1 MAHDRRKEM
10 RFFKRPED
18 ERQSEER
25 TPPEELDTL
34 RRSVEESSMPA
45 SAKDLALKEVDRLA
59 KMHPDS
65 TDYTIGVTYI
75 DYLLSMP
82 WGVRT
87 EDNLDLKRAQEI
99 LDEDHFGL
107 QAIKERILEYLAVR
121 TLRTQR
127 TFRVLVVDDEE
138 IARRN
143 LEYILSKEG
152 YQVATAS
159 SGMEALDLLTRTA
172 FDVVLTDL
180 KMEKVN
186 GIEVLRKVKESS
198 PDVEVILITGYATV
212 DSAVRAMKQGASDY
226 IAKPFQLDEVRGAV
240 HRSLERKRCEQEM
253 KGPILCFVGPP
264 GTGKTSLGRSIAR
277 AMERR
282 FVRISLAGL
291 KDEAEIRGHRRTYA
305 GAMPGRI
312 LQEIRR
318 VGCVNPVFMMDE
330 VDKLGQEFKGDP
342 ASALLE
348 VLDPEQNRRFT
359 DHYLDVPF
367 DLSRVMFIL
376 TANITDPI
384 PAPLLDRMELLYLW
398 GYTDEE
404 KVQIAIR
411 HIVPR
416 QVAENGLGD
425 FPPRFTEDAISLVIR
440 DYTRE
445 AGLRNLEREIASI
458 CRKIAREFVEPG
470 ARREPVLIGPDHVA
484 LYLGPRRY
492 YHEVAEERDRV
503 GVTTGLVWTESGGDI
518 VFVEATCMKGKDE
531 LILTGSLGDVMRESA
546 QAALSYL
553 RSHTDLFKLP
563 EERFRGHDI
572 HVHVPAGAI
581 PKDGPSAGVTI
592 AMALLSLFT
601 GRPARR
607 DVALTG
613 ELTLTGRV
621 LPVAGV
627 REKLLAAQRA
637 GVKKVI
643 LPRKNR
649 VDLEAL
655 PERVR
660 SGVEIHLIESLE
672 EAVDLVLG
680 PAPAEPCPRRG
691 D

>member
-1 MAHDRRKEM
+1 M
-10 RFFKRPED
+10 RFFKRPE
-18 ERQSEER
+18 EER
-25 TPPEELDTL
+25 PTEERIPPEELETL
-34 RRSVEESSMPA
+34 RRSVEESSMPP
-45 SAKDLALKEVDRLA
+45 SARDVALKEVDRLA

-65 TDYTIGVTYI
+65 TDYTIGITYI

-99 LDEDHFGL
+99 LDQDHFGL
-107 QAIKERILEYLAVR
+107 QGIKERILEYLAVR

-143 LEYILSKEG
+143 LEHILSKEG
-152 YQVATAS
+152 YLVATAA
-159 SGMEALDLLTRTA
+159 SGVEALALLAQRS

-186 GIEVLRKVKESS
+186 GLELLATVKETS

-226 IAKPFQLDEVRGAV
+226 IAKPFQLDEVRAAI
-240 HRSLERKRCEQEM
+240 HRSLERKRSEQEM

-277 AMERR
+277 ALERR

-305 GAMPGRI
+305 GAMPGRV

-376 TANITDPI
+376 TANITDPV
-384 PAPLLDRMELLYLW
+384 PAPLLDRMELLHLW
-398 GYTDEE
+398 GYTDDE
-404 KVQIAIR
+404 KVQIALR
-411 HIVPR
+411 HIIPR

-470 ARREPVLIGPDHVA
+470 ARREPVLIGPNHVA

-492 YHEVAEERDRV
+492 YHEAAEERDRV

-518 VFVEATCMKGKDE
+518 VFVEATLMKGKDE

-553 RSHTDLFKLP
+553 RSHADLFDLA
-563 EERFRGHDI
+563 EESFRGHDI

-637 GVKKVI
+637 GVRKVI
-643 LPRKNR
+643 LPRKNQ
-649 VDLEAL
+649 VDLEAV
-655 PERVR
+655 PEKIR
-660 SGVEIHLIESLE
+660 SGVELHLIESLE
-672 EAVDLVLG
+672 EAVDLVLV
-680 PAPAEPCPRRG
+680 PAQAERSPRQ
-691 D
+691 DIQVQ